1 MLAQTHMS
9 FYLLLGKHFHKTPM
23 SLEVCLTME
32 PGVCE
37 YDEQQLFDTDTGV
50 HILGRTFAGK
60 SGNLTIV
67 FLASHSSRRI
77 QCDTVISSKSALDDI
92 QTQFPANRCA

>member
-1 MLAQTHMS
+1 
-9 FYLLLGKHFHKTPM
+9 M

-37 YDEQQLFDTDTGV
+37 YDEQQLFDTDAGV

-60 SGNLTIV
+60 SGDFTNI
-67 FLASHSSRRI
+67 FFCYDRY
-77 QCDTVISSKSALDDI
+77 
-92 QTQFPANRCA
+92 